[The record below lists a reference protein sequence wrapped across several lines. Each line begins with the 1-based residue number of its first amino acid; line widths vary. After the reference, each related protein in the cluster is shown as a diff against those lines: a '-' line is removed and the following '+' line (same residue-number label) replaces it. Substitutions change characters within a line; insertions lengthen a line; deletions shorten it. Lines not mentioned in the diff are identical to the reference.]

1 MLQNYYKCNT
11 NVILNFCYKAFFFG
25 KIRPIF
31 GVIIVEVYIYCDEV
45 ATLITYV
52 KHDLREV
59 LEEFI

>member
-52 KHDLREV
+52 KHG
-59 LEEFI
+59 